1 MLKLLIVCAII
12 VIPIEVGLAKEEERK
27 VAWVEGFAILIAVAV
42 CSLVGAGSDYA
53 KEG

>member
-1 MLKLLIVCAII
+1 MLKLLIVCAIV
-12 VIPIEVGLAKEEERK
+12 VIPIEVGFAKDEERK

>member
-27 VAWVEGFAILIAVAV
+27 VAWVQGFAILVAVAV